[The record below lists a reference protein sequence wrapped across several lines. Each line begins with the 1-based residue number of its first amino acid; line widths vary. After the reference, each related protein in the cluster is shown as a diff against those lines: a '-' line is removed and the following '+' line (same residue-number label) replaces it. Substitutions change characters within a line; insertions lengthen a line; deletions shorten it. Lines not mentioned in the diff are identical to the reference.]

1 MPLLRSISSSAS
13 SSLSR
18 SPPTCYYYYYS
29 YLSRASTSGT
39 TASRA
44 RIRTIVLPHAKAYTH
59 AHAHVPSR
67 VRVSANCCAI
77 NPRQNNKNNN
87 NPATGTSNF
96 HSSSKSTRESDISS
110 SLRPSRLHPKKPV
123 SAAGGSHPIRSRP
136 LSLSLPLSPFLSLP
150 LRLVPLAVPGS
161 SSFCAT
167 TSPATP
173 NPQRLDRSISSSSS
187 PLYSCPP
194 ISVIS
199 RASTTYPLSPSTSPA
214 SIHSY
219 LLSNNNSSSSSR
231 SRSSIHSGPSRQLRI
246 RSFHTGQQTRPS
258 PTSTRS
264 HYPAKPTF
272 ASPSSSSSSGH
283 HNHHHHHN
291 HHDNRYSKYYTYYTT
306 LAATST
312 SIALLGIYSIADT
325 DSDPNLPT
333 LRSLLDWWS
342 TTDIEN
348 NNNNKTETNKKS
360 TTTTTPPPTPPPP
373 PPTATMASTA
383 PGRPETLTPEQEVK
397 LKEFW
402 NVTLS
407 LFGQS
412 ASQLEETSL
421 ADDAAG
427 LTLDSTAAEEEG
439 AAAGAAEAEGAAGTG
454 GKTKSKRSKLFSR
467 SKKDKEK
474 KEKDKDSK
482 KDDSVNSSRSNLT
495 VPETTLSNRPSPP
508 PGLTVDPEDK
518 YNQGKD
524 FKAALAS
531 QTPEELRTTFW
542 GFVKYDNPDALLL
555 RFLRARKWDVE
566 KALVMMVSTMHWR
579 GQEVF
584 VEKIALEGEATAF
597 AAEKT
602 DKTAEG
608 FMKQLRMGKS
618 YIHGTDRE
626 ERPICYVNVRLHKAA
641 DQTPESLERY
651 TIYLIETTRM
661 MLKQPVDTA
670 AIVFDMTGFGM
681 ANMDYTPVKFMI
693 KCFEAH
699 YPECLGICLVHNAPW
714 IFQGIWKI
722 IRGWLDPVVASK
734 VHFTTKTTDL
744 TEFIALSQL
753 PKSLGG
759 DEDWE
764 YKYIEPTSTE
774 NPAIA
779 TPTPADTAEKESLE
793 EERLR
798 IIEEYEKNTREWIRE
813 ESKGAKV
820 DTDVKDE
827 RSGLRERLRT
837 NYWGL
842 DKFLRA
848 RTWYDRVG
856 MVGKNGEVD
865 FYPKNFSTNG
875 NLKTEENK
883 VNGNGA
889 SAAASVPA
897 HPSDEDDELD

>member
-1 MPLLRSISSSAS
+1 MMNPPEAGMQIAQPAIDPVSIRAPPVDIIYDITGSIQMPPPRTAVVRRKSA
-13 SSLSR
+13 
-18 SPPTCYYYYYS
+18 
-29 YLSRASTSGT
+29 A
-39 TASRA
+39 
-44 RIRTIVLPHAKAYTH
+44 
-59 AHAHVPSR
+59 
-67 VRVSANCCAI
+67 ANCCAI
-77 NPRQNNKNNN
+77 NPRPLGIRNI
-87 NPATGTSNF
+87 PTA
-96 HSSSKSTRESDISS
+96 SKSRRGSYKPSQ
-110 SLRPSRLHPKKPV
+110 SRLAHPHPKPV
-123 SAAGGSHPIRSRP
+123 SAAGSHPIRRDSGC
-136 LSLSLPLSPFLSLP
+136 LC
-150 LRLVPLAVPGS
+150 LVPESLRTGT

-173 NPQRLDRSISSSSS
+173 NSQRHPCASFSRADISISPALIHPHPYRRESSYTCAYNI
-187 PLYSCPP
+187 PRSCNF
-194 ISVIS
+194 
-199 RASTTYPLSPSTSPA
+199 RQQQ
-214 SIHSY
+214 
-219 LLSNNNSSSSSR
+219 
-231 SRSSIHSGPSRQLRI
+231 QLRA
-246 RSFHTGQQTRPS
+246 FHTQPKTRPGILTR
-258 PTSTRS
+258 PPRARS
-264 HYPAKPTF
+264 HYPAEPT
-272 ASPSSSSSSGH
+272 STSSS
-283 HNHHHHHN
+283 NN
-291 HHDNRYSKYYTYYTT
+291 NTAIT
-306 LAATST
+306 ATST
-312 SIALLGIYSIADT
+312 CLALIGIYSVATTDT
-325 DSDPNLPT
+325 PPSNVDPTT
-333 LRSLLDWWS
+333 LRSLLDRS
-342 TTDIEN
+342 DNTPHPQ
-348 NNNNKTETNKKS
+348 
-360 TTTTTPPPTPPPP
+360 PPP
-373 PPTATMASTA
+373 AAMASTA

-412 ASQLEETSL
+412 ASQLEGAAASTTSL
-421 ADDAAG
+421 ADDAAA
-427 LTLDSTAAEEEG
+427 LTLDSTATPEEAETEP
-439 AAAGAAEAEGAAGTG
+439 AAGGS
-454 GKTKSKRSKLFSR
+454 KTKSKRSKIFSR

-474 KEKDKDSK
+474 KDKDKDSK
-482 KDDSVNSSRSNLT
+482 KEDSSVNSSRSNLT

-508 PGLTVDPEDK
+508 PGLTTDPEDK

-579 GQEVF
+579 GQEVH
-584 VEKIALEGEATAF
+584 VEDIAREGEATAF

-626 ERPICYVNVRLHKAA
+626 ERPVCYVNVRLHKAA

-651 TIYLIETTRM
+651 TIYLIETTRL

-744 TEFIALSQL
+744 TEFISLSQL

-764 YKYIEPTSTE
+764 YEYIEPTPTE
-774 NPAIA
+774 NPSISSPA
-779 TPTPADTAEKESLE
+779 PADITEKETLE
-793 EERLR
+793 AERLR
-798 IIEEYEKNTREWIRE
+798 IIEEYEKNTREWIKE

-842 DKFLRA
+842 DRFLRA
-848 RTWYDRVG
+848 RTWYDRIG

-865 FYPKNFSTNG
+865 FYPRKDRA
-875 NLKTEENK
+875 EETK

-889 SAAASVPA
+889 SAAASAPA
-897 HPSDEDDELD
+897 PTSDDELD

>member
-1 MPLLRSISSSAS
+1 
-13 SSLSR
+13 
-18 SPPTCYYYYYS
+18 
-29 YLSRASTSGT
+29 
-39 TASRA
+39 
-44 RIRTIVLPHAKAYTH
+44 
-59 AHAHVPSR
+59 
-67 VRVSANCCAI
+67 
-77 NPRQNNKNNN
+77 
-87 NPATGTSNF
+87 
-96 HSSSKSTRESDISS
+96 
-110 SLRPSRLHPKKPV
+110 
-123 SAAGGSHPIRSRP
+123 
-136 LSLSLPLSPFLSLP
+136 
-150 LRLVPLAVPGS
+150 
-161 SSFCAT
+161 
-167 TSPATP
+167 
-173 NPQRLDRSISSSSS
+173 
-187 PLYSCPP
+187 
-194 ISVIS
+194 
-199 RASTTYPLSPSTSPA
+199 
-214 SIHSY
+214 
-219 LLSNNNSSSSSR
+219 
-231 SRSSIHSGPSRQLRI
+231 
-246 RSFHTGQQTRPS
+246 
-258 PTSTRS
+258 
-264 HYPAKPTF
+264 
-272 ASPSSSSSSGH
+272 
-283 HNHHHHHN
+283 
-291 HHDNRYSKYYTYYTT
+291 
-306 LAATST
+306 
-312 SIALLGIYSIADT
+312 
-325 DSDPNLPT
+325 
-333 LRSLLDWWS
+333 
-342 TTDIEN
+342 
-348 NNNNKTETNKKS
+348 
-360 TTTTTPPPTPPPP
+360 
-373 PPTATMASTA
+373 MASTA
-383 PGRPETLTPEQEVK
+383 PGRPETLTPEQELK

-412 ASQLEETSL
+412 AAQLEAAASTSL
-421 ADDAAG
+421 TEDTAALSLENATAETTTAASAATDEAETEPAAG
-427 LTLDSTAAEEEG
+427 
-439 AAAGAAEAEGAAGTG
+439 
-454 GKTKSKRSKLFSR
+454 GKSKSKRSKIFSR

-482 KDDSVNSSRSNLT
+482 DSSVNSSRSNLT
-495 VPETTLSNRPSPP
+495 VPETTVSNRPSPP
-508 PGLTVDPEDK
+508 PGLTTDPEDK

-579 GQEVF
+579 GQEVY
-584 VEKIALEGEATAF
+584 VEDIAREGEATAF

-618 YIHGTDRE
+618 YIHGTDKE
-626 ERPICYVNVRLHKAA
+626 ERPVCYVNVRLHKAA

-651 TIYLIETTRM
+651 TIYLIETTRL

-744 TEFIALSQL
+744 TEFISLAQL

-764 YKYIEPTSTE
+764 YKYIEPTATE
-774 NPAIA
+774 NPSI
-779 TPTPADTAEKESLE
+779 TSPTPADTAEKESLE
-793 EERLR
+793 TERLR
-798 IIEEYEKNTREWIRE
+798 IIEEYEKNTREWIKE

-827 RSGLRERLRT
+827 RSGLRERLKT

-842 DKFLRA
+842 DRFLRA

-856 MVGKNGEVD
+856 IVGKNGEVE
-865 FYPKNFSTNG
+865 FYPQKDN
-875 NLKTEENK
+875 KVEETKEK

-889 SAAASVPA
+889 SAPAAVSAPA
-897 HPSDEDDELD
+897 PTSDDDELD